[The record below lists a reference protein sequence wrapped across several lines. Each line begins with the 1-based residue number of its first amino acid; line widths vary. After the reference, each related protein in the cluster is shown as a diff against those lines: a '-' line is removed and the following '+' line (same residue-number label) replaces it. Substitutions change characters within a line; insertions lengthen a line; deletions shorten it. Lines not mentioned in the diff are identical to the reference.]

1 LQPDGRRPAIYLDH
15 HATTP
20 VDPRVVEAM
29 LPFFTQDFGN
39 AASSI
44 HAPGRRAAAAVED
57 ARERIAALLGA
68 EPREIF
74 FTSGATESNN
84 LALQGLARR
93 RGSRRDHWV
102 SVTTEHPAVL
112 DVCAAL
118 EAEGF
123 SGTRVPVD
131 SEGRVEPEAIA
142 EAVNDGTAFVSVMLA
157 NNEIGVLQPVDRIA
171 AVCRERGVPCHTD
184 AAQAVGKIPVDVASL
199 GVDLLSLSAHKFY
212 GPKGVGALFVRQ
224 GRPRLRLA
232 PLQHG
237 GGHEAGLRSGTLPVP
252 LIVGMARALELCA
265 EELENEGERLR
276 ELRDRLWS
284 HLAREL
290 PGVRRN
296 GHARESLP
304 GNLSVTLEGVDADR
318 LLLSLPDVA
327 ISSGSACSTAN
338 PAPSHVLLALG
349 LSPAEARSSLRIG
362 LGRGSTGEEVDRAAA
377 RIVQE
382 VQAQA

>member
-1 LQPDGRRPAIYLDH
+1 
-15 HATTP
+15 
-20 VDPRVVEAM
+20 M
-29 LPFFTQDFGN
+29 LPFFTRDFGN
-39 AASSI
+39 AASLI

-57 ARERIAALLGA
+57 ARERVAASLGA

-84 LALQGLARR
+84 LALQGLARQ

-102 SVTTEHPAVL
+102 SVDTEHPSVL

-118 EAEGF
+118 EEEGF

-131 SEGRVEPEAIA
+131 SEGQVDPGGIA
-142 EAVNDGTAFVSVMLA
+142 EAITEGTAFVSVMLA
-157 NNEIGVLQPVDRIA
+157 NNEIGVLQPVERIA
-171 AVCRERGVPCHTD
+171 ALCRERGVACHTD
-184 AAQAVGKIPVDVASL
+184 AAQAVGKIPVDTASL

-237 GGHEAGLRSGTLPVP
+237 GGHEGGLRSGTLPVP

-265 EELENEGERLR
+265 EDLEREGKRVQ
-276 ELRDRLWS
+276 ELRDRLWG
-284 HLAREL
+284 HLSREL

-296 GHARESLP
+296 GHAHERLP

-318 LLLSLPDVA
+318 LLLALPDVA

-349 LSPAEARSSLRIG
+349 LSPSEARSSLRIG
-362 LGRGSTGEEVDRAAA
+362 LGRGTTGEDVDRAAG
-377 RIVQE
+377 RIVE
-382 VQAQA
+382 EARAQS